1 MPPVTRFRL
10 LSPSA
15 AAGSCPASPKQA
27 VLTPEKAERQDGRIV
42 NLRALAILLVVF
54 GHSIILYQNS
64 WSLYSTVRAVP
75 ALDLVKR
82 WIDLIQMP
90 LFFSLSGYLFD
101 ARRSKTSLA
110 ELLSKKAKRL
120 LLPFL
125 SFALFWMVPI
135 RLLVG
140 YPGYQNRN
148 LWDILWNSVI
158 LGSDCGHLWF
168 LPCLFFCFVLTW
180 GVFRLLGA
188 MKLTSSVV
196 YGVLF
201 LAAYAAARYSCRIPG
216 FPGSAVVR
224 NVALNWVWFCAGLLL
239 CRFGDRMELLRK
251 CKIIFLLAA
260 IGCSA
265 ASLLR
270 LLPYDR
276 VTGMLLL
283 LTLYLWTPEGTTP
296 FTGFLSN
303 HSFGIYL
310 FHSPLIYLTCSQIPD
325 AHPCIVILLNFVGF
339 GGLSALLTAAMRKTK
354 MKRFLGE

>member
-1 MPPVTRFRL
+1 MPPVTLFRL

-140 YPGYQNRN
+140 YPGYQNRS

-158 LGSDCGHLWF
+158 LGNDCGHLWF

-180 GVFRLLGA
+180 GVFRLLRA
-188 MKLTSSVV
+188 MKLTPSVV

-224 NVALNWVWFCAGLLL
+224 NVAVNWVWFCAGLLL

-303 HSFGIYL
+303 RSFGIYL

-339 GGLSALLTAAMRKTK
+339 GGLSALLTTAMRKTK